1 MLKITISEIISLSKI
16 SGASGIAKYN
26 SSVFIICD
34 NSPYL
39 YRLDLQFKIVEKIQ
53 IYSINDF
60 NDNAID
66 KHLKPDFEAIELI
79 NSNELILFG
88 SGSKSPERNI
98 FKRVFLNKSNEVK
111 SYDISEFYEYLESLD
126 VLKHSFLNIEAVA
139 YFEGNMYLFNRKKP
153 IIFKFDYQ
161 YFINYLEQNFDLPE
175 IECTEVGLPN
185 LKDIDAGF
193 SGATISTKTSQL
205 IFTAS
210 LENTPNAYDDGE
222 VLGSFLGIVDFKQI
236 TNKDA
241 YRFIKIEGNHLPF
254 KVESVAI
261 VDELDS
267 SFDLVFVTDSD
278 DDESLDIKAKLLY

>member
-1 MLKITISEIISLSKI
+1 
-16 SGASGIAKYN
+16 
-26 SSVFIICD
+26 
-34 NSPYL
+34 
-39 YRLDLQFKIVEKIQ
+39 
-53 IYSINDF
+53 
-60 NDNAID
+60 
-66 KHLKPDFEAIELI
+66 
-79 NSNELILFG
+79 
-88 SGSKSPERNI
+88 
-98 FKRVFLNKSNEVK
+98 
-111 SYDISEFYEYLESLD
+111 
-126 VLKHSFLNIEAVA
+126 LKHSFLNIEAVA